1 MATGFIDVN
10 GDNPYIKL
18 TGAEGSNDPV
28 GIREKAGNFE
38 VYDVSSDAAKL
49 TMAVSSGNLTVGGSL
64 TVTTD
69 KTDGEIAV
77 PLAPG
82 IAISGTWTATNAS
95 NVITVTRTAATAGQ
109 SYIVPLVIPHRT
121 TASKGIK
128 LKSISAAYTTS
139 GGASSDVIQF
149 VIQKQTIPADSS
161 ASTGAIL
168 AGDDDADYDT
178 NHNTD
183 AKRYAAASHTLT
195 VTIPEGEQVYEA
207 TGVQYY
213 VKVAVTDA
221 ASSDLAFALTGLT
234 AAYNIAAL

>member
-1 MATGFIDVN
+1 M
-10 GDNPYIKL
+10 
-18 TGAEGSNDPV
+18 
-28 GIREKAGNFE
+28 
-38 VYDVSSDAAKL
+38 
-49 TMAVSSGNLTVGGSL
+49 
-64 TVTTD
+64 
-69 KTDGEIAV
+69 
-77 PLAPG
+77 
-82 IAISGTWTATNAS
+82 
-95 NVITVTRTAATAGQ
+95 
-109 SYIVPLVIPHRT
+109 
-121 TASKGIK
+121 
-128 LKSISAAYTTS
+128 KSISAAYTTS

-234 AAYNIAAL
+234 AAYDIAAL